1 MEVITYLTGITER
14 CFDMEVLGKK
24 RIGTMLVNAGKIDS
38 EQLENSLQNQKKNPG
53 YLGQIFI
60 SNGFLS
66 EKELYFYLSQ
76 QFKVPF
82 LSLGYFKIDKSLMS
96 LFTESQIRSKAFLPL
111 FKLDNSL
118 TIAVSDPLDLEPMN
132 LAREVTGLKVE
143 LILASVIEIESSID
157 LHFGISSFVS
167 EGPGNIE
174 ATKITD
180 YFDESKVVEL
190 VDSIISQSQK
200 YNCSDIHIEARE
212 SDVRVRFRID
222 GRLQDFQTLPS
233 DIHTALVSRLKI
245 MANMDIAETRR
256 PQDGRILFNSSRGR
270 LDLRISTYPTLYGEK
285 TVLRLLNISDALHS
299 FGGLGFEPEC
309 EKRFNTMLIG
319 GEGIILVSGPTGSGK
334 TTTLYST
341 LNKLESPDVNIVTV
355 EDPVEYDLDNINQA
369 QINIKS
375 GVTFASALRS
385 ILRQDPDIIMVG
397 EVRDEETVELGIRAA
412 LTGHLVFSTI
422 HTNDAASG
430 FTRLLNWNVEPFLI
444 ASTVKGIL
452 AQRLVRRIC
461 KDCKMEYD
469 PPISE
474 LEMIGLNADNEIQF
488 FKGKGCLACRNTGFK
503 GRIGIYEL
511 LLMDAQI
518 SELVLNQEPGY
529 KIRKQARANGMS
541 TLLEDGLLK
550 INRGDTTISEVYETL
565 GTSKIVL

>member
-1 MEVITYLTGITER
+1 MKTLSRER
-14 CFDMEVLGKK
+14 L
-24 RIGTMLVNAGKIDS
+24 GTMLVHAGKIDND
-38 EQLENSLQNQKKNPG
+38 QLEKSLQIQKKKEG
-53 YLGQIFI
+53 YLGQVFLT
-60 SNGFLS
+60 NGYID
-66 EKELYFYLSQ
+66 EKELYKYLSHQ
-76 QFKVPF
+76 LKIPYLQ
-82 LSLGYFKIDKSLMS
+82 LGYFKNDKSLMD
-96 LFTESQIRSKAFLPL
+96 LFTESQIRSNKIFPL
-111 FKLDNSL
+111 FKIQRTLN
-118 TIAVSDPLDLEPMN
+118 IAVSDPLDSKTINIVRDITGFRIEP
-132 LAREVTGLKVE
+132 
-143 LILASVIEIESSID
+143 IIASATEIENSID
-157 LHFGISSFVS
+157 LHFGISSFIGSDSDIS
-167 EGPGNIE
+167 EATNIE
-174 ATKITD
+174 D
-180 YFDESKVVEL
+180 YFDETKVVEL
-190 VDSIISQSQK
+190 VDSIIAQSQK

-212 SDVRVRFRID
+212 KDIRVRFRID
-222 GRLQDFQTLPS
+222 GRLQDFQKLPS

-256 PQDGRILFNSSRGR
+256 PQDGRILFNSQQGR

-299 FGGLGFEPEC
+299 FGGLGFEPKC
-309 EKRFNTMLIG
+309 EDRFNSMLIG

-369 QINIKS
+369 QINLKS

-461 KDCKMEYD
+461 KDCKEVYT
-469 PPISE
+469 PSLEE
-474 LEMIGLNADNEIQF
+474 LEMIGIEKETDMQF
-488 FKGKGCLACRNTGFK
+488 FKGKGCLSCRDTGFR

-511 LLMDAQI
+511 LLMDAKI

-529 KIRKQARANGMS
+529 KIRKQARKNGMT
-541 TLLEDGLLK
+541 TLLEDGLIK

>member
-1 MEVITYLTGITER
+1 MKTLSRER
-14 CFDMEVLGKK
+14 L
-24 RIGTMLVNAGKIDS
+24 GTMLVHAGKIDND
-38 EQLENSLQNQKKNPG
+38 QLEKSLQIQKKEQG
-53 YLGQIFI
+53 YLGQVFLT
-60 SNGFLS
+60 NGYID
-66 EKELYFYLSQ
+66 EKELYKYLSHQ
-76 QFKVPF
+76 LKIPYLQ
-82 LSLGYFKIDKSLMS
+82 LGYFKNDKSLMD
-96 LFTESQIRSKAFLPL
+96 LFTESQIRSNKIFPL
-111 FKLDNSL
+111 FKIQRTLN
-118 TIAVSDPLDLEPMN
+118 IAVSDPLDSKTINIVRDITGFRIEP
-132 LAREVTGLKVE
+132 
-143 LILASVIEIESSID
+143 IIASATEIENSID
-157 LHFGISSFVS
+157 LHFGISSFIGSDSDIS
-167 EGPGNIE
+167 EATNIE
-174 ATKITD
+174 D
-180 YFDESKVVEL
+180 YFDETKVVEL
-190 VDSIISQSQK
+190 VDSIIAQSQK

-212 SDVRVRFRID
+212 KDIRVRFRID
-222 GRLQDFQTLPS
+222 GRLQDFQKLPS

-256 PQDGRILFNSSRGR
+256 PQDGRILFNSQQGR

-309 EKRFNTMLIG
+309 EDRFNSMLIG

-369 QINIKS
+369 QINLKS

-461 KDCKMEYD
+461 KDCKEVYT
-469 PPISE
+469 PSLEE
-474 LEMIGLNADNEIQF
+474 LEMIGLEKETDMQF
-488 FKGKGCLACRNTGFK
+488 FKGKGCLSCRDTGFK

-511 LLMDAQI
+511 LLMDAKI

-529 KIRKQARANGMS
+529 KIRKQARKNGMT
-541 TLLEDGLLK
+541 TLLEDGLIK

>member
-1 MEVITYLTGITER
+1 METLAKQR
-14 CFDMEVLGKK
+14 L
-24 RIGTMLVNAGKIDS
+24 GTMLVHAGKIDKD
-38 EQLENSLQNQKKNPG
+38 QLEKSLQIQKKEDG
-53 YLGQIFI
+53 YLGQVFL
-60 SNGFLS
+60 SNGYIE
-66 EKELYFYLSQ
+66 EKELYRYLSQ
-76 QFKVPF
+76 QLKIPY
-82 LSLGYFKIDKSLMS
+82 LQLGYFQHDKSLMD
-96 LFTESQIRSKAFLPL
+96 LFTEAHIRTHKILPL
-111 FKLDNSL
+111 FKIQRTLN
-118 TIAVSDPLDLEPMN
+118 IAVSDPLDSDPINMARDITGFRIEP
-132 LAREVTGLKVE
+132 
-143 LILASVIEIESSID
+143 IIASATEIENSID
-157 LHFGISSFVS
+157 MHFGISSFI
-167 EGPGNIE
+167 GME
-174 ATKITD
+174 ADSSKTTKITD

-190 VDSIISQSQK
+190 VDSIIAQSQK

-212 SDVRVRFRID
+212 KDIRIRFRID
-222 GRLQDFQTLPS
+222 GRLQDFQELPS

-256 PQDGRILFNSSRGR
+256 PQDGRILFNSQLGR

-299 FGGLGFEPEC
+299 FRGLGFEPEC
-309 EKRFNTMLIG
+309 EDRFNSMLIG
-319 GEGIILVSGPTGSGK
+319 GEGIVLVSGPTGSGK

-341 LNKLESPDVNIVTV
+341 LNKLEGPDVNIVTV

-461 KDCKMEYD
+461 RECKEVYS
-469 PPISE
+469 PTLEE
-474 LEMIGLNADNEIQF
+474 LEMIGLEKDTDIQF
-488 FKGKGCLACRNTGFK
+488 FHGKGCLSCRDTGFK

-511 LLMDAQI
+511 LLMDAKI
-518 SELVLNQEPGY
+518 SELVLTQQPGF
-529 KIRKQARANGMS
+529 KIREQARANGMS
-541 TLLEDGLLK
+541 TLLEDGLTK
-550 INRGDTTISEVYETL
+550 INRGDTTVSEVYETL

>member
-1 MEVITYLTGITER
+1 MKTLSRER
-14 CFDMEVLGKK
+14 L
-24 RIGTMLVNAGKIDS
+24 GTMLVHAGKIDND
-38 EQLENSLQNQKKNPG
+38 QLEKSLQIQKKEEG
-53 YLGQIFI
+53 YLGQVFLT
-60 SNGFLS
+60 NGYID
-66 EKELYFYLSQ
+66 EKELYKYLSHQ
-76 QFKVPF
+76 LKIPYLQ
-82 LSLGYFKIDKSLMS
+82 LGYFKNDTSLME
-96 LFTESQIRSKAFLPL
+96 LFTESQIRSNKIFPL
-111 FKLDNSL
+111 FKIQRTLN
-118 TIAVSDPLDLEPMN
+118 IAVSDPLDSKTINIVRDITGFRIEP
-132 LAREVTGLKVE
+132 
-143 LILASVIEIESSID
+143 IIASATEIENSID
-157 LHFGISSFVS
+157 LHFGISSFIGSDSDIS
-167 EGPGNIE
+167 EATNIE
-174 ATKITD
+174 D
-180 YFDESKVVEL
+180 YFDETKVVEL
-190 VDSIISQSQK
+190 VDSIIAQSQK

-212 SDVRVRFRID
+212 KDIRVRFRID
-222 GRLQDFQTLPS
+222 GRLQDFQKLPS

-256 PQDGRILFNSSRGR
+256 PQDGRILFNSQQGR

-299 FGGLGFEPEC
+299 FGGLGFEPKC
-309 EKRFNTMLIG
+309 EDRFNSMLIG

-369 QINIKS
+369 QINLKS

-461 KDCKMEYD
+461 KDCKEVYT
-469 PPISE
+469 PSLEE
-474 LEMIGLNADNEIQF
+474 LEMIGLEKETDMQF
-488 FKGKGCLACRNTGFK
+488 FKGKGCLSCRDTGFK

-511 LLMDAQI
+511 LLMDAKI

-529 KIRKQARANGMS
+529 KIRKQARKNGMT
-541 TLLEDGLLK
+541 TLLEDGLIK

>member
-1 MEVITYLTGITER
+1 MKTLSRER
-14 CFDMEVLGKK
+14 L
-24 RIGTMLVNAGKIDS
+24 GTMLVHAGKIDND
-38 EQLENSLQNQKKNPG
+38 QLEKSLQIQKKEEG
-53 YLGQIFI
+53 YLGQVFLT
-60 SNGFLS
+60 NGYID
-66 EKELYFYLSQ
+66 EKELYKYLSHQ
-76 QFKVPF
+76 LKIPYLQ
-82 LSLGYFKIDKSLMS
+82 LGYFKNDKSLMD
-96 LFTESQIRSKAFLPL
+96 LFTESQIRSNKIFPL
-111 FKLDNSL
+111 FKIQRTLN
-118 TIAVSDPLDLEPMN
+118 IAVSDPLDSKTINIVRDITGFRIEP
-132 LAREVTGLKVE
+132 
-143 LILASVIEIESSID
+143 IIASATEIENSID
-157 LHFGISSFVS
+157 LHFGISSFIGSDSDIS
-167 EGPGNIE
+167 EATNIE
-174 ATKITD
+174 D
-180 YFDESKVVEL
+180 YFDETKVVEL
-190 VDSIISQSQK
+190 VDSIIAQSQK

-212 SDVRVRFRID
+212 KDIRVRFRID
-222 GRLQDFQTLPS
+222 GRLQDFQKLPS

-256 PQDGRILFNSSRGR
+256 PQDGRILFNSQQGR

-299 FGGLGFEPEC
+299 FGGLGFEPKC
-309 EKRFNTMLIG
+309 EDRFNSMLIG

-369 QINIKS
+369 QINLKS

-461 KDCKMEYD
+461 KDCKEVYT
-469 PPISE
+469 PSSEE
-474 LEMIGLNADNEIQF
+474 LEMIGLDNETDMQF
-488 FKGKGCLACRNTGFK
+488 FKGKGCLSCRDTGFK

-511 LLMDAQI
+511 LLMDAKI

-529 KIRKQARANGMS
+529 KIRKQARKNGMT
-541 TLLEDGLLK
+541 TLLEDGLIK

>member
-1 MEVITYLTGITER
+1 MEVTTYLIGIIGL
-14 CFDMEVLGKK
+14 CFDMEILGKK
-24 RIGTMLVNAGKIDS
+24 RLGTMLVNAGKINS
-38 EQLENSLQNQKKNPG
+38 EQLEKALQNQKNNPG
-53 YLGQIFI
+53 YIGQVFL
-60 SNGFLS
+60 SNGYLK
-66 EKELYFYLSQ
+66 EKELYSYLSK

-111 FKLDNSL
+111 FKLDSALN
-118 TIAVSDPLDLEPMN
+118 IAVSDPLDLEPIN
-132 LAREVTGLKVE
+132 LAREITGLKVE
-143 LILASVIEIESSID
+143 LNLASITEIENSID
-157 LHFGISSFVS
+157 LHYGISSFVS
-167 EGPGNIE
+167 EGSETAE

-190 VDSIISQSQK
+190 VDSIISQSHK

-212 SDVRVRFRID
+212 NDIRVRFRID
-222 GRLQDFQTLPS
+222 GRLQDFQTLPN

-299 FGGLGFEPEC
+299 FGGLGFEPSC
-309 EKRFNTMLIG
+309 EERFNSMLIG

-369 QINIKS
+369 QINVKS

-461 KDCKMEYD
+461 PECKEEYD
-469 PPISE
+469 PSPND
-474 LEMIGLNADNEIQF
+474 LEMIGLEIDNEFHF
-488 FKGKGCLACRNTGFK
+488 FKGKGCLSCRNTGFK

-529 KIRKQARANGMS
+529 KIRKQARDNGMS
-541 TLLEDGLLK
+541 TLLEDGLVK

>member
-1 MEVITYLTGITER
+1 MKTVSRER
-14 CFDMEVLGKK
+14 L
-24 RIGTMLVNAGKIDS
+24 GTMLVHAGKIDND
-38 EQLENSLQNQKKNPG
+38 QLEKSLQIQKKEEG
-53 YLGQIFI
+53 YLGQVFLT
-60 SNGFLS
+60 NGYID
-66 EKELYFYLSQ
+66 EKELYKYLSHQ
-76 QFKVPF
+76 LKIPYLQ
-82 LSLGYFKIDKSLMS
+82 LGYFKNDTSLME
-96 LFTESQIRSKAFLPL
+96 LFTESQIRSNKIFPL
-111 FKLDNSL
+111 FKIQRTLN
-118 TIAVSDPLDLEPMN
+118 IAVSDPLDSKTINIVRDITGFRIEP
-132 LAREVTGLKVE
+132 
-143 LILASVIEIESSID
+143 IIASATEIENSID
-157 LHFGISSFVS
+157 LHFGISSFIGSDSDIS
-167 EGPGNIE
+167 EATNIE
-174 ATKITD
+174 D
-180 YFDESKVVEL
+180 YFDETKVVEL
-190 VDSIISQSQK
+190 VDSIIAQSQK

-212 SDVRVRFRID
+212 KDIRVRFRID
-222 GRLQDFQTLPS
+222 GRLQDFQKLPS

-256 PQDGRILFNSSRGR
+256 PQDGRILFNSQQGR

-299 FGGLGFEPEC
+299 FGGLGFEPKC
-309 EKRFNTMLIG
+309 EDRFNSMLIG

-369 QINIKS
+369 QINLKS

-461 KDCKMEYD
+461 KDCKEVYT
-469 PPISE
+469 PSLEE
-474 LEMIGLNADNEIQF
+474 LEMIGLEKETDMQF
-488 FKGKGCLACRNTGFK
+488 FKGKGCLSCRDTGFK

-511 LLMDAQI
+511 LLMDAKI

-529 KIRKQARANGMS
+529 KIRKQARKNGMT
-541 TLLEDGLLK
+541 TLLEDGLIK